1 MSESKKPIT
10 RTRQEVKNIDID
22 SSKYVKKE
30 DQYAYG
36 INTFTTENDN
46 LTAMEIVSKDKETT
60 ANVKIFNS
68 IFSPTTKTNYQTST
82 YNYINYSETSYL
94 FFRSDSFTL
103 SYVTSSRTVWTIKL
117 FSSTFDNVS
126 TFGSMLNNFNQ
137 TLYFAYDFTGQFMN
151 PHDIVVSQNTFN
163 KLLHS
168 YQHTLNISKGN
179 EFEGLIIKFTE
190 KPTNVKSPTTI
201 NTPQLFIKNINYIK
215 DVVGFILKDGIV
227 TPYVFTYKDD
237 TLYLNGTEIDVNS
250 LTITDE
256 VVTL

>member
-22 SSKYVKKE
+22 ESKYIKKE

-46 LTAMEIVSKDKETT
+46 LTAMEIVSKDKGTT
-60 ANVKIFNS
+60 ANVKVPSSPFSNEINS
-68 IFSPTTKTNYQTST
+68 NIST
-82 YNYINYSETSYL
+82 YNSLYLNYGQNSYFQL
-94 FFRSDSFTL
+94 CDCSTPNFSIGVNYKGS
-103 SYVTSSRTVWTIKL
+103 SYMNGYYGI
-117 FSSTFDNVS
+117 
-126 TFGSMLNNFNQ
+126 NFNPYDYFAFQ
-137 TLYFAYDFTGQFMN
+137 MRSLYVYLPFTKTLYDKDYILTRYAFDKYIKF
-151 PHDIVVSQNTFN
+151 
-163 KLLHS
+163 

-190 KPTNVKSPTTI
+190 KPTNVTSPTTI
-201 NTPQLFIKNINYIK
+201 NTPQLFIDNINYIK
-215 DVVGFILKDGIV
+215 DVVGFILKDGVI

-237 TLYLNGTEIDVNS
+237 TLYLNGTEIDINS

>member
-22 SSKYVKKE
+22 ESKYIKKE

-46 LTAMEIVSKDKETT
+46 LTAMEIVSKDKGTT
-60 ANVKIFNS
+60 ANVKVPSSPFSNEINSNISTYDSLYLNYGKIGYFQLYNCSTPNFSIGVNYKGSVYMQGYYGINFNGYNYFTFQMS
-68 IFSPTTKTNYQTST
+68 SLYVKLPFTKTFYD
-82 YNYINYSETSYL
+82 YDYILTRYAFDKY
-94 FFRSDSFTL
+94 
-103 SYVTSSRTVWTIKL
+103 IK
-117 FSSTFDNVS
+117 F
-126 TFGSMLNNFNQ
+126 
-137 TLYFAYDFTGQFMN
+137 
-151 PHDIVVSQNTFN
+151 
-163 KLLHS
+163 

-190 KPTNVKSPTTI
+190 KPTNVTTPTTI
-201 NTPQLFIKNINYIK
+201 NTPQLFIDNINYIK

>member
-22 SSKYVKKE
+22 SSKYIKKE

-46 LTAMEIVSKDKETT
+46 LTAMEIVSKDKGTT
-60 ANVKIFNS
+60 ANVKVPS
-68 IFSPTTKTNYQTST
+68 SPFSTEINPNIST
-82 YNYINYSETSYL
+82 YYSLYLNYGKNSYFQLYNCSTPNFSIGVNYTGSAYIQGFYGIKFNGYNYFTFQMNSYFVYL
-94 FFRSDSFTL
+94 PFTKK
-103 SYVTSSRTVWTIKL
+103 I
-117 FSSTFDNVS
+117 FDNDYIL
-126 TFGSMLNNFNQ
+126 TTYAFDK
-137 TLYFAYDFTGQFMN
+137 YIKY
-151 PHDIVVSQNTFN
+151 
-163 KLLHS
+163 

-179 EFEGLIIKFTE
+179 EFEGLIIKFNE
-190 KPTNVKSPTTI
+190 KPTNVTTPTSIT
-201 NTPQLFIKNINYIK
+201 TPQLFINNIKYIK
-215 DVVGFILKDGIV
+215 DVVGFILKEGSV

-250 LTITDE
+250 LTITDD